1 VLSVTGAKTY
11 PPHVT
16 FGRTDVSTVLSN
28 ALRTDLSKVLC
39 KALSSAMHNARSG
52 DLKSQSTCASAR
64 SISLMNKIREPSL
77 Y

>member
-16 FGRTDVSTVLSN
+16 FGHTDVSTVLSN
-28 ALRTDLSKVLC
+28 ALRTDLS